1 MLGAVLDCC
10 VVRAKGDEMKEY
22 REIIASMH
30 YFHLQV
36 LRIIIR

>member
-30 YFHLQV
+30 YFHL
-36 LRIIIR
+36 LL